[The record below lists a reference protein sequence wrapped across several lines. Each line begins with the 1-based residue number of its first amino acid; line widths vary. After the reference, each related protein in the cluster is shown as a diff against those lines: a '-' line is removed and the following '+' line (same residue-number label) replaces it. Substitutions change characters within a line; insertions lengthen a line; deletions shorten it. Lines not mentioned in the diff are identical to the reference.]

1 MTMQTMKQLFNKN
14 GGKKFVKKNVN
25 TYERPQI
32 ETKGSLTRTILKQLI
47 DSAANP
53 DT

>member
-1 MTMQTMKQLFNKN
+1 MASMKN

-32 ETKGSLTRTILKQLI
+32 ESKGSLTRPILKQLI
-47 DSAANP
+47 DSEANP